1 MGAKTVECEIAG
13 GKRIVIETGKV
24 AKQAN
29 GSVVVRCGGSMVLVT
44 ACCSEEPIEGLDFF
58 PLTVEYRERAYAAG
72 KIPGG
77 FIKRE
82 GKPMDNEI
90 LVSRLIDRPI
100 RPLFPDGFRHEVQVM
115 ALVISAD
122 EEYPPDVLAIVGAS
136 AALSISDIP
145 FDGPIGAV
153 RVGLIDGEFIANPSQ
168 EQMEA
173 SQLNIVV
180 AGTEDAIVMVEA
192 GAKEVPEETIIEAL
206 KFAHEE
212 IKKLVAIQKELVAEV
227 GKEKIAFEPPPPT
240 EEYEKL
246 IEENYL
252 DELLSAIRVPG
263 KKAREKALKEL
274 KKRILE
280 GYPEEEQPL
289 VASAFDKVEKRQM
302 RKMILEQG
310 IRADGRGLKDIRP
323 ITCEVGVLPEAHGS
337 ALFTRGETQ
346 ALVAVTLG
354 MPGEDEQMLDELFGE
369 GSKPFMVH
377 YNFPPFSVGEVRP
390 LRGPSRREIG
400 HGALA
405 ERALAPMVPVK
416 SEEFPYIVR
425 VVSDILESNGSSSM
439 ATVCGG
445 SLALMD
451 AGVPI
456 KKPVA
461 GIAMGLIMDEE
472 TGKYAILSDILGMED
487 HLGDMDFKV
496 AGTEDGITALQMD
509 IKISGITWDIMAEAL
524 QQAKEGRLYILEKM
538 KETLPAPRPELS
550 PKAPRILCM
559 QIKPD
564 FIRDVIGPGGRT
576 IRAIIDKTG
585 ARIFIDENGLV
596 TVSAES
602 EEAAKEALEIISKI
616 AHEYH
621 VGELVKGKVK
631 RIEDYG
637 LFIEVAPGREGLL
650 HISQISDRRIR
661 DLREEFHIGDEVE
674 AKIMEID
681 DLGRFRLTRRGLEGG
696 PKEEPERPAAS
707 PRRPHQTG
715 RPSGPRGPQRNQ
727 KPHQNRGRD
736 NRERR
741 DRF

>member
-1 MGAKTVECEIAG
+1 MGAVTVECEI
-13 GKRIVIETGKV
+13 GKGKKVSIETGKL

-29 GSVVVRCGGSMVLVT
+29 GSVVVRSGNSMVLVT
-44 ACCSEEPIEGLDFF
+44 ACCAEEPSEGLDFF

-122 EEYPPDVLAIVGAS
+122 EEHPPDVLAIVGAS

-145 FDGPIGAV
+145 FEGPIGAV
-153 RVGLIDGEFIANPSQ
+153 RIGLIEDEFIINPSQ
-168 EQMEA
+168 QEMEV
-173 SQLNIVV
+173 SRLNMVV

-192 GAKEVPEETIIEAL
+192 GANEVPEETVIEAL
-206 KFAHEE
+206 KVAHQE
-212 IKKLVAIQKELVAEV
+212 IKKLIQIQKNLVQQI
-227 GKEKIAFEPPPPT
+227 GKEKIQFEPPPST
-240 EEYEKL
+240 EEYENL
-246 IEENYL
+246 IREKHLEA
-252 DELLSAIRVPG
+252 LLAAIRTKE

-274 KKRILE
+274 KKSIME
-280 GYPEEEQPL
+280 QFPEEEQPL
-289 VASAFDKVEKRQM
+289 VASAFDKVEKEEM
-302 RKMILEQG
+302 RKMILEEG
-310 IRADGRGLKDIRP
+310 IRADGRGTKDIRP
-323 ITCEVGVLPEAHGS
+323 ISCEVGILPEAHGS

-346 ALVAVTLG
+346 ALVAATLG
-354 MPGEDEQMLDELFGE
+354 MPGEDEQILDELFGE
-369 GSKPFMVH
+369 GSKSFMVH

-405 ERALAPMVPVK
+405 ERALKPMVPAK

-451 AGVPI
+451 AGVPM

-461 GIAMGLIMDEE
+461 GIAMGLIMDQE
-472 TGKYAILSDILGMED
+472 TRRYAILSDILGLED

-496 AGTEDGITALQMD
+496 AGTEEGITALQMD

-524 QQAKEGRLYILEKM
+524 QQAKEGRLYILQKM
-538 KETLPAPRPELS
+538 KEALPAPRPEIS
-550 PKAPRILCM
+550 PKAPRIYCM
-559 QIKPD
+559 QIKPS

-596 TVSAES
+596 TVSAETP
-602 EEAAKEALEIISKI
+602 EAAQEALDIISKI
-616 AHEYH
+616 AHDYQ

-661 DLREEFHIGDEVE
+661 DLKEEFNIGDEVE

-681 DLGRFRLTRRGLEGG
+681 ELGRFRLTRRGLEGG
-696 PKEEPERPAAS
+696 PKEEEPLRNERPQRQ
-707 PRRPHQTG
+707 PRKPAHNRNRHD
-715 RPSGPRGPQRNQ
+715 RGHSR
-727 KPHQNRGRD
+727 
-736 NRERR
+736 RERP
-741 DRF
+741 

>member
-1 MGAKTVECEIAG
+1 MGAVTVECEIQ
-13 GKRIVIETGKV
+13 GKRIIIETGKV

-29 GSVVVRCGGSMVLVT
+29 GSVVVSCGESRVIVT
-44 ACCSEEPIEGLDFF
+44 ACCAEEPTEGLDFF

-82 GKPMDNEI
+82 GKPMDSEI

-100 RPLFPDGFRHEVQVM
+100 RPLFPEGFRHEVQVM
-115 ALVISAD
+115 ALVVSAD
-122 EEYPPDVLAIVGAS
+122 EKDPPDVLAMVGAS

-145 FDGPIGAV
+145 FNGPVGAV
-153 RVGLIDGEFIANPSQ
+153 RVALVEDRFVINPSQ
-168 EQMEA
+168 EEIEA
-173 SQLNIVV
+173 SKLHMVV

-192 GAKEVPEETIIEAL
+192 GADEVPEETVIEAL
-206 KFAHEE
+206 KVAHQE
-212 IKKLVAIQKELVAEV
+212 IKKLVEIQKELVERV
-227 GKEKIAFEPPPPT
+227 GKEKIAFEPPPST
-240 EEYEKL
+240 EKWEAY
-246 IEENYL
+246 IRENHL
-252 DELLSAIRVPG
+252 EELLSAIKVQG
-263 KKAREKALKEL
+263 KKAREKALKDL
-274 KKRILE
+274 KKRITE
-280 GYPEEEQPL
+280 AFPEEEQPL
-289 VASAFDKVEKRQM
+289 VEAAFDKVEKQVLR
-302 RKMILEQG
+302 RMILEERT
-310 IRADGRGLKDIRP
+310 RADGRGLKEIRP
-323 ITCEVGVLPEAHGS
+323 ITCEVGVLPGAHGS

-346 ALVAVTLG
+346 ALVAATLG

-405 ERALAPMVPVK
+405 ERALKPMVPVK

-456 KKPVA
+456 RKPVA
-461 GIAMGLIMDEE
+461 GIAMGLVMDEE
-472 TGKYAILSDILGMED
+472 SGRYAILSDILGMED

-496 AGTEDGITALQMD
+496 AGTEEGITALQMD
-509 IKISGITWDIMAEAL
+509 IKISGITWEIMAEAL

-538 KETLPAPRPELS
+538 KETLPAPRPNIS

-559 QIKPD
+559 QIKTD

-585 ARIFIDENGLV
+585 ARIFIDETGLV
-596 TVSAES
+596 TVSADN
-602 EEAAKEALEIISKI
+602 EEAAKEALDIISRI

-661 DLREEFHIGDEVE
+661 DLKEEFQIGDEVE
-674 AKIMEID
+674 AKILEID
-681 DLGRFRLTRRGLEGG
+681 ELGRFRLTRRGLAGG
-696 PKEEPERPAAS
+696 PPEEPPEKRPSRRPA
-707 PRRPHQTG
+707 PRRPA
-715 RPSGPRGPQRNQ
+715 P
-727 KPHQNRGRD
+727 RGRD
-736 NRERR
+736 NPRR
-741 DRF
+741 DRR

>member
-1 MGAKTVECEIAG
+1 MGAVTVECEIQ
-13 GKRIVIETGKV
+13 GKRIIIETGKV

-29 GSVVVRCGGSMVLVT
+29 GSVVVSCGESRVIVT
-44 ACCSEEPIEGLDFF
+44 ACCAEEPTEGLDFF

-82 GKPMDNEI
+82 GKPMDSEI

-100 RPLFPDGFRHEVQVM
+100 RPLFPEGFRHEVQVM
-115 ALVISAD
+115 ALVVSAD
-122 EEYPPDVLAIVGAS
+122 EKDPPDVLAMVGAS

-145 FDGPIGAV
+145 FNGPVGAV
-153 RVGLIDGEFIANPSQ
+153 RVALVEDRFVINPSQ
-168 EQMEA
+168 EEIEA
-173 SQLNIVV
+173 SKLHMVV

-192 GAKEVPEETIIEAL
+192 GADEVPEETVIEAL
-206 KFAHEE
+206 KVAHQE
-212 IKKLVAIQKELVAEV
+212 IKKLVEIQKELVEKV
-227 GKEKIAFEPPPPT
+227 GKEKIAFEPPPST
-240 EEYEKL
+240 EKWETY
-246 IEENYL
+246 IRENHL
-252 DELLSAIRVPG
+252 EELLSAIKVQG
-263 KKAREKALKEL
+263 KKAREKALKDL
-274 KKRILE
+274 KKRITE
-280 GYPEEEQPL
+280 AFPEEEQPL
-289 VASAFDKVEKRQM
+289 VEAAFDKVEKQVLR
-302 RKMILEQG
+302 RMILEEG
-310 IRADGRGLKDIRP
+310 TRADGRGLKEIRP
-323 ITCEVGVLPEAHGS
+323 ITCEVGVLPGAHGS

-346 ALVAVTLG
+346 ALVAATLG

-405 ERALAPMVPVK
+405 ERALKPMVPVK

-456 KKPVA
+456 RKPVA
-461 GIAMGLIMDEE
+461 GIAMGLVMDEE
-472 TGKYAILSDILGMED
+472 SGRYAILSDILGMED

-496 AGTEDGITALQMD
+496 AGTEEGITALQMD
-509 IKISGITWDIMAEAL
+509 IKISGITWEIMAEAL

-538 KETLPAPRPELS
+538 KETLPAPRPNIS

-559 QIKPD
+559 QIKTD

-585 ARIFIDENGLV
+585 ARIFIDETGLV
-596 TVSAES
+596 TVSADN
-602 EEAAKEALEIISKI
+602 EEAAKEALDIISRI

-661 DLREEFHIGDEVE
+661 DLKEEFQIGDEVE
-674 AKIMEID
+674 AKILEID
-681 DLGRFRLTRRGLEGG
+681 ELGRFRLTRRGLAGG
-696 PKEEPERPAAS
+696 PPEEPPEKRPSRRPA
-707 PRRPHQTG
+707 PRRPA
-715 RPSGPRGPQRNQ
+715 P
-727 KPHQNRGRD
+727 RGRD
-736 NRERR
+736 NPRR
-741 DRF
+741 DRR

>member
-1 MGAKTVECEIAG
+1 MGAKSVECEIKG
-13 GKRIVIETGKV
+13 GKRIIIETGKV

-29 GSVVVRCGGSMVLVT
+29 GSVVVKSGESMVLVT
-44 ACCSEEPIEGLDFF
+44 ACCAEEPAEGLDFF

-100 RPLFPDGFRHEVQVM
+100 RPLFPDGFRNEVQVM

-122 EEYPPDVLAIVGAS
+122 ENNPPDVLAIVGAS

-145 FDGPIGAV
+145 FEGPIGAV
-153 RVGLIDGEFIANPSQ
+153 RVGFIDDEFVINPSQ
-168 EQMEA
+168 EEIEN
-173 SQLNIVV
+173 SRLNMVV
-180 AGTEDAIVMVEA
+180 AGTEEAIVMVEA
-192 GAKEVPEETIIEAL
+192 GASEVPEETVIEAL
-206 KFAHEE
+206 KVAHEE
-212 IKKLVAIQKELVAEV
+212 IKKIVEIQKEIIKEV
-227 GKEKIAFEPPPPT
+227 GKPKIEFEPPPST
-240 EEYEKL
+240 EEYERHIKENFM
-246 IEENYL
+246 EEL
-252 DELLSAIRVPG
+252 RAAIKVQG

-274 KKRILE
+274 KKRIME
-280 GYPEEEQPL
+280 NYPEEEQPL
-289 VASAFDKVEKRQM
+289 VSSAFDKVEKEEM
-302 RKMILEQG
+302 RRMILEEG
-310 IRADGRGLKDIRP
+310 IRADGRGTKDIRP
-323 ITCEVGVLPEAHGS
+323 ITCEVGILPGAHGS

-346 ALVAVTLG
+346 ALVAATLG

-405 ERALAPMVPVK
+405 ERALKPMVPVK

-472 TGKYAILSDILGMED
+472 TGRYAILSDILGMED

-496 AGTEDGITALQMD
+496 AGTEEGITALQMD

-524 QQAKEGRLYILEKM
+524 QQAKEGRLFILQKM
-538 KETLPAPRPELS
+538 KEVLPEPRPELS
-550 PKAPRILCM
+550 PKAPRIYCM

-585 ARIFIDENGLV
+585 ARIFIDETGLV
-596 TVSAES
+596 TVSAETP
-602 EEAAKEALEIISKI
+602 EAAKEALEIISKI

-621 VGELVKGKVK
+621 VGELVRGKIK

-661 DLREEFHIGDEVE
+661 DLKEEFNIGDEVE

-681 DLGRFRLTRRGLEGG
+681 ELGRFRLTRRGLEGG
-696 PKEEPERPAAS
+696 PKEEPERPAVKTAV
-707 PRRPHQTG
+707 RRP
-715 RPSGPRGPQRNQ
+715 PNPRGPQRGPVS
-727 KPHQNRGRD
+727 KRDHREPRGR
-736 NRERR
+736 R
-741 DRF
+741 

>member
-1 MGAKTVECEIAG
+1 MGAVTVECEI
-13 GKRIVIETGKV
+13 GKGKKVSIETGKL

-29 GSVVVRCGGSMVLVT
+29 GSVVVRSGNSMVLVT
-44 ACCSEEPIEGLDFF
+44 ACCAEEPSEGLDFF

-122 EEYPPDVLAIVGAS
+122 EEHPPDVLAIVGAS

-145 FDGPIGAV
+145 FEGPIGAV
-153 RVGLIDGEFIANPSQ
+153 RIGLIEDEFIINPSQ
-168 EQMEA
+168 QEMEV
-173 SQLNIVV
+173 SRLNMVV

-192 GAKEVPEETIIEAL
+192 GANEVPEETVIEAL
-206 KFAHEE
+206 KVAHQE
-212 IKKLVAIQKELVAEV
+212 IKKLIQIQKNLVQQI
-227 GKEKIAFEPPPPT
+227 GKEKIQFEPPPST
-240 EEYEKL
+240 EEYENL
-246 IEENYL
+246 IREKHLEA
-252 DELLSAIRVPG
+252 LLAAIRTKE

-274 KKRILE
+274 KKSIME
-280 GYPEEEQPL
+280 QFPEEEQPL
-289 VASAFDKVEKRQM
+289 VASAFDKVEKEEM
-302 RKMILEQG
+302 RKMILEEG
-310 IRADGRGLKDIRP
+310 IRADGRGTKDIRP
-323 ITCEVGVLPEAHGS
+323 ISCEVGILPEAHGS

-346 ALVAVTLG
+346 ALVAATLG
-354 MPGEDEQMLDELFGE
+354 MPGEDEQILDELFGE
-369 GSKPFMVH
+369 GSKSFMVH

-405 ERALAPMVPVK
+405 ERALKPMVPAK

-461 GIAMGLIMDEE
+461 GIAMGLIMDQE
-472 TGKYAILSDILGMED
+472 TGRYAILSDILGLED

-496 AGTEDGITALQMD
+496 AGTEEGITALQMD

-524 QQAKEGRLYILEKM
+524 QQAKEGRLYILQKM
-538 KETLPAPRPELS
+538 KEALPAPRPEIS
-550 PKAPRILCM
+550 PKAPRIYCL
-559 QIKPD
+559 QIKPS

-596 TVSAES
+596 TVSAETP
-602 EEAAKEALEIISKI
+602 EAAQEALDIISKI
-616 AHEYH
+616 AHDYQ

-661 DLREEFHIGDEVE
+661 DLKEEFNIGDEVE

-681 DLGRFRLTRRGLEGG
+681 ELGRFRLTRRGLEGG
-696 PKEEPERPAAS
+696 PKEEEPLRNERPQRQ
-707 PRRPHQTG
+707 PRKPAHNRNRHD
-715 RPSGPRGPQRNQ
+715 RGHSR
-727 KPHQNRGRD
+727 
-736 NRERR
+736 RERP
-741 DRF
+741 

>member
-1 MGAKTVECEIAG
+1 MGAVTVECEI
-13 GKRIVIETGKV
+13 GKGKKVSIETGKL

-29 GSVVVRCGGSMVLVT
+29 GSVVVRSGNSMVLVT
-44 ACCSEEPIEGLDFF
+44 ACCAEEPSEGLDFF

-122 EEYPPDVLAIVGAS
+122 EEHPPDVLAIVGAS

-145 FDGPIGAV
+145 FEGPIGAV
-153 RVGLIDGEFIANPSQ
+153 RIGLIEDEFIINPSQ
-168 EQMEA
+168 QEMEV
-173 SQLNIVV
+173 SRLNMVV

-192 GAKEVPEETIIEAL
+192 GANEVPEETVIEAL
-206 KFAHEE
+206 KVAHQE
-212 IKKLVAIQKELVAEV
+212 IKKLIQIQKNLVQQI
-227 GKEKIAFEPPPPT
+227 GKEKIQFEPPPST
-240 EEYEKL
+240 EEYENL
-246 IEENYL
+246 IREKHLEA
-252 DELLSAIRVPG
+252 LLAAIRTKE

-274 KKRILE
+274 KKSIME
-280 GYPEEEQPL
+280 QFPEEEQPL
-289 VASAFDKVEKRQM
+289 VASAFDKVEKEEM
-302 RKMILEQG
+302 RRMILKEG
-310 IRADGRGLKDIRP
+310 IRADGRGTKDIRP
-323 ITCEVGVLPEAHGS
+323 ISCEVGILPEAHGS

-346 ALVAVTLG
+346 ALVAATLG
-354 MPGEDEQMLDELFGE
+354 MPGEDEQILDELFGE
-369 GSKPFMVH
+369 GSKSFMVH

-405 ERALAPMVPVK
+405 ERALKPMVPAK

-451 AGVPI
+451 AGVPM

-461 GIAMGLIMDEE
+461 GIAMGLIMDQE
-472 TGKYAILSDILGMED
+472 TGRYAILSDILGLED

-496 AGTEDGITALQMD
+496 AGTEEGITALQMD

-524 QQAKEGRLYILEKM
+524 QQAKEGRLYILKKM
-538 KETLPAPRPELS
+538 KEALPAPRPEIS
-550 PKAPRILCM
+550 PKAPRIYCM
-559 QIKPD
+559 QIKPS

-596 TVSAES
+596 TVSAETP
-602 EEAAKEALEIISKI
+602 EAAQEALDIISKI
-616 AHEYH
+616 AHDYQ

-661 DLREEFHIGDEVE
+661 DLKEEFNIGDEVE

-681 DLGRFRLTRRGLEGG
+681 ELGRFRLTRRGLEGG
-696 PKEEPERPAAS
+696 PKEEEPLRNERPQRQ
-707 PRRPHQTG
+707 PRKPAHNRNRHD
-715 RPSGPRGPQRNQ
+715 RGHSR
-727 KPHQNRGRD
+727 
-736 NRERR
+736 RERP
-741 DRF
+741 

>member
-1 MGAKTVECEIAG
+1 MGAVTVECEIQ
-13 GKRIVIETGKV
+13 GKRIIIETGKV

-29 GSVVVRCGGSMVLVT
+29 GSVVVSCGESRVIVT
-44 ACCSEEPIEGLDFF
+44 ACCAEEPTEGLDFF

-82 GKPMDNEI
+82 GKPMDSEI

-100 RPLFPDGFRHEVQVM
+100 RPLFPEGFRHEVQVM
-115 ALVISAD
+115 ALVVSAD
-122 EEYPPDVLAIVGAS
+122 EKDPPDVLAMVGAS

-145 FDGPIGAV
+145 FNGPVGAV
-153 RVGLIDGEFIANPSQ
+153 RVALVEDRFVINPSQ
-168 EQMEA
+168 EEIEA
-173 SQLNIVV
+173 SKLHMVV

-192 GAKEVPEETIIEAL
+192 GADEVPEETVIEAL
-206 KFAHEE
+206 KVAHQE
-212 IKKLVAIQKELVAEV
+212 IKKLVEIQKELVEKV
-227 GKEKIAFEPPPPT
+227 GKEKIAFEPPPST
-240 EEYEKL
+240 EKWEAY
-246 IEENYL
+246 IRENHL
-252 DELLSAIRVPG
+252 EELLSAIKVQG
-263 KKAREKALKEL
+263 KKAREKALKDL
-274 KKRILE
+274 KKRITE
-280 GYPEEEQPL
+280 AFPEEEQPL
-289 VASAFDKVEKRQM
+289 AEAAFDKVEKQVLR
-302 RKMILEQG
+302 RMILEEG
-310 IRADGRGLKDIRP
+310 TRADGRGLKEIRP
-323 ITCEVGVLPEAHGS
+323 ITCEVGVLPGAHGS

-346 ALVAVTLG
+346 ALVAATLG

-405 ERALAPMVPVK
+405 ERALKPMVPVK

-456 KKPVA
+456 RKPVA
-461 GIAMGLIMDEE
+461 GIAMGLVMDEE
-472 TGKYAILSDILGMED
+472 SGRYAILSDILGMED

-496 AGTEDGITALQMD
+496 AGTEEGITALQMD
-509 IKISGITWDIMAEAL
+509 IKISGITWEIMAEAL

-538 KETLPAPRPELS
+538 KETLPAPRPNIS

-559 QIKPD
+559 QIKTD

-585 ARIFIDENGLV
+585 ARIFIDETGLV
-596 TVSAES
+596 TVSADN
-602 EEAAKEALEIISKI
+602 EEAAKEALDIISRI

-661 DLREEFHIGDEVE
+661 DLKEEFQIGDEVE
-674 AKIMEID
+674 AKILEID
-681 DLGRFRLTRRGLEGG
+681 ELGRFRLTRRGLAGG
-696 PKEEPERPAAS
+696 PPEEPPEKRPSKRPA
-707 PRRPHQTG
+707 PRRPA
-715 RPSGPRGPQRNQ
+715 P
-727 KPHQNRGRD
+727 RGRD
-736 NRERR
+736 NPRR
-741 DRF
+741 DRR

>member
-1 MGAKTVECEIAG
+1 MGAVTVECEI
-13 GKRIVIETGKV
+13 GKGKKVSIETGKL

-29 GSVVVRCGGSMVLVT
+29 GSVVVRSGNSMVLVT
-44 ACCSEEPIEGLDFF
+44 ACCAEEPSEGLDFF

-122 EEYPPDVLAIVGAS
+122 EEHPPDVLAIVGAS

-145 FDGPIGAV
+145 FEGPIGAV
-153 RVGLIDGEFIANPSQ
+153 RIGLIEDEFIINPSQ
-168 EQMEA
+168 QEMEV
-173 SQLNIVV
+173 SRLNMVV

-192 GAKEVPEETIIEAL
+192 GANEVPEETVIEAL
-206 KFAHEE
+206 KVAHQE
-212 IKKLVAIQKELVAEV
+212 IKKLIQIQKNLVQQI
-227 GKEKIAFEPPPPT
+227 GKEKIQFEPPPST
-240 EEYEKL
+240 EEYENL
-246 IEENYL
+246 IREKHLEA
-252 DELLSAIRVPG
+252 LLAAIRTKE

-274 KKRILE
+274 KKSIME
-280 GYPEEEQPL
+280 QFPEEEQPL
-289 VASAFDKVEKRQM
+289 VASAFDKVEKEEM
-302 RKMILEQG
+302 RRMILKEG
-310 IRADGRGLKDIRP
+310 IRADGRGTKDIRP
-323 ITCEVGVLPEAHGS
+323 ISCEVGILPEAHGS

-346 ALVAVTLG
+346 ALVAATLG
-354 MPGEDEQMLDELFGE
+354 MPGEDEQILDELFGE
-369 GSKPFMVH
+369 GSKSFMVH

-405 ERALAPMVPVK
+405 ERALKPMVPAK

-451 AGVPI
+451 AGVPM

-461 GIAMGLIMDEE
+461 GIAMGLIMDQE
-472 TGKYAILSDILGMED
+472 TGRYAILSDILGLED

-496 AGTEDGITALQMD
+496 AGTEEGITALQMD

-524 QQAKEGRLYILEKM
+524 QQAKEGRLYILQKM
-538 KETLPAPRPELS
+538 KEALPAPRPEIS
-550 PKAPRILCM
+550 PKAPRIYCM
-559 QIKPD
+559 QIKPS

-596 TVSAES
+596 TVSAETP
-602 EEAAKEALEIISKI
+602 EAAQEALDIISKI
-616 AHEYH
+616 AHDYQ

-661 DLREEFHIGDEVE
+661 DLKEEFNIGDEVE

-681 DLGRFRLTRRGLEGG
+681 ELGRFRLTRRGLEGG
-696 PKEEPERPAAS
+696 PKEEEPLRNERPQRQ
-707 PRRPHQTG
+707 PRKPAHNRNRHD
-715 RPSGPRGPQRNQ
+715 RGHSR
-727 KPHQNRGRD
+727 
-736 NRERR
+736 RERP
-741 DRF
+741 

>member
-1 MGAKTVECEIAG
+1 MGAKSVECEIFG

-29 GSVVVRCGGSMVLVT
+29 GAVVVRSGGSMVLVT

-82 GKPMDNEI
+82 GKPMDSEI

-122 EEYPPDVLAIVGAS
+122 EAAPPDVLAIVGAS

-145 FDGPIGAV
+145 FNGPVGAV
-153 RVGLIDGEFIANPSQ
+153 RVGLIDGQFVANPSQ
-168 EQMEA
+168 EEIER
-173 SQLNIVV
+173 SDLNIVV

-192 GAKEVPEETIIEAL
+192 GAREVSEEKVIEAL
-206 KFAHEE
+206 QFAHQQIRE
-212 IKKLVAIQKELVAEV
+212 IVAIQKQLVEEV
-227 GKEKIAFEPPPPT
+227 GKEKIAFEPPPDT
-240 EEYEKL
+240 SEYERV
-246 IEENYL
+246 IRENHL
-252 DELLSAIRVPG
+252 EALLAAIRVQG

-274 KKRILE
+274 KRSILE
-280 GYPEEEQPL
+280 QYSEEEQPL
-289 VASAFDKVEKRQM
+289 VSMAFDKVEKEQM
-302 RKMILEQG
+302 RRMILEDG
-310 IRADGRGLKDIRP
+310 VRADGRGLRDIRP

-377 YNFPPFSVGEVRP
+377 YNFPPFCVGEVRP

-461 GIAMGLIMDEE
+461 GIAMGLIMDES
-472 TGKYAILSDILGMED
+472 TGRYAILSDIMGMED

-509 IKISGITWDIMAEAL
+509 IKISGITWEIMAEAL
-524 QQAKEGRLYILEKM
+524 QQAKEGRLFILEKM
-538 KETLPAPRPELS
+538 KETLPAPRPEIS
-550 PKAPRILCM
+550 PKAPHIYSM

-585 ARIFIDENGLV
+585 TRIFIDETGLV
-596 TVSAES
+596 TISADNA
-602 EEAAKEALEIISKI
+602 EAAKEAMDIISKI

-661 DLREEFHIGDEVE
+661 DLKEEFQIGDEVE

-681 DLGRFRLTRRGLEGG
+681 ELGRFRLTRRGLEGG
-696 PKEEPERPAAS
+696 PKDEPARPS
-707 PRRPHQTG
+707 PQGPRR
-715 RPSGPRGPQRNQ
+715 RPPANRNPRHRQDIR
-727 KPHQNRGRD
+727 HS
-736 NRERR
+736 RR
-741 DRF
+741 DAR

>member
-1 MGAKTVECEIAG
+1 MGAVTVECEIQ
-13 GKRIVIETGKV
+13 GKRIIIETGKV

-29 GSVVVRCGGSMVLVT
+29 GSVVVSCGESRVIVT
-44 ACCSEEPIEGLDFF
+44 ACCAEEPTEGLDFF

-82 GKPMDNEI
+82 GKPMDSEI

-100 RPLFPDGFRHEVQVM
+100 RPLFPEGFRHEVQVM
-115 ALVISAD
+115 ALVVSAD
-122 EEYPPDVLAIVGAS
+122 EKDPPDVLAMVGAS

-145 FDGPIGAV
+145 FNGPVGAV
-153 RVGLIDGEFIANPSQ
+153 RVALVEDRFVINPSQ
-168 EQMEA
+168 EEIEA
-173 SQLNIVV
+173 SKLHMVV

-192 GAKEVPEETIIEAL
+192 GADEVPEETVIEAL
-206 KFAHEE
+206 KVAHQE
-212 IKKLVAIQKELVAEV
+212 IKKLVEIQKELVEKV
-227 GKEKIAFEPPPPT
+227 GKEKIAFEPPPST
-240 EEYEKL
+240 EKWEAY
-246 IEENYL
+246 IRENHL
-252 DELLSAIRVPG
+252 EELLSAIKVQG
-263 KKAREKALKEL
+263 KKAREKALKDL
-274 KKRILE
+274 KKRITE
-280 GYPEEEQPL
+280 AFPEEEQPL
-289 VASAFDKVEKRQM
+289 AEAAFDKVEKQVLR
-302 RKMILEQG
+302 RMILEEG
-310 IRADGRGLKDIRP
+310 TRADGRGLKEIRP
-323 ITCEVGVLPEAHGS
+323 ITCEVGVLPGAHGS

-346 ALVAVTLG
+346 ALVAATLG

-405 ERALAPMVPVK
+405 ERALKPMVPVK

-456 KKPVA
+456 RKPVA
-461 GIAMGLIMDEE
+461 GIAMGLVMDEE
-472 TGKYAILSDILGMED
+472 SGRYAILSDILGMED

-496 AGTEDGITALQMD
+496 AGTEEGITALQMD
-509 IKISGITWDIMAEAL
+509 IKISGITWEIMAEAL

-538 KETLPAPRPELS
+538 KETLPAPRPNIS

-559 QIKPD
+559 QIKTD

-585 ARIFIDENGLV
+585 ARIFIDETGLV
-596 TVSAES
+596 TVSADN
-602 EEAAKEALEIISKI
+602 EEAAKEALDIISRI

-661 DLREEFHIGDEVE
+661 DLKEEFQIGDEVE
-674 AKIMEID
+674 AKILEID
-681 DLGRFRLTRRGLEGG
+681 ELGRFRLTRRGLAGG
-696 PKEEPERPAAS
+696 PPEEPPEKRPSRRPA
-707 PRRPHQTG
+707 PRRPA
-715 RPSGPRGPQRNQ
+715 P
-727 KPHQNRGRD
+727 RGRD
-736 NRERR
+736 NPKR
-741 DRF
+741 DRR